1 MQRRNFIKKTVIGS
15 GIVLS
20 PSIMLASTGRALP
33 IVLIIGDSVSMGY
46 TNYVKGFMDGV
57 ANVQRPLNPGGG
69 YQNCEGTTSGI
80 ENIDKWIGDTQ
91 WDVIHFNFGL
101 HDLKHV
107 NPETGKN
114 SNSPDDPQQADIK
127 TYEKN
132 LKEIVIK
139 LKATGAKLIFATTTS
154 FPDKPGG
161 PLRRSDQPEKY
172 NKVALKIMK
181 KNNIIVNDLN
191 ALTLPNL
198 SELQPPNNV
207 HFTEAG
213 SELLA
218 REVVK
223 VIKSVL

>member
-1 MQRRNFIKKTVIGS
+1 
-15 GIVLS
+15 
-20 PSIMLASTGRALP
+20 
-33 IVLIIGDSVSMGY
+33 MGY

-69 YQNCEGTTSGI
+69 YQNCEGTTSGVK
-80 ENIDKWIGDTQ
+80 NIDKWIGDTQ

-161 PLRRSDQPEKY
+161 PLRRADQPEKY

-191 ALTLPNL
+191 ALTLTNL
-198 SELQPPNNV
+198 SELQPPKNV

-213 SELLA
+213 SEQLA

>member
-33 IVLIIGDSVSMGY
+33 NVLIIGDSVSMGY